1 MTDSLPILDILP
13 AVQKALN
20 DHPTVILQAPP
31 GAGKS
36 TVLPIRLLS
45 EPWLEGKKILLL
57 EPRRLAARAVAARM
71 ASLLNE
77 PLGATVGYRIR
88 FDHVV
93 GPQTRL
99 EVLTEGILTRQLQQ
113 DPSLEG
119 VGLVIF
125 DEFHE
130 RSLHSDLSLV
140 LCRETQEVLRE
151 DLRILVMSATLDGAS
166 LSALLK
172 NAPVLTSEGRQHPIS
187 LEYLGESQDELL
199 PQQVNR
205 AIRRALKYPEG
216 NVLSFLPGTADIHR
230 TAELVR
236 ANHPEVVVYPLY
248 GDLPVAQQQAALLPH
263 PTGQRKVVLATSIA
277 QTSLTIEGVRVV
289 VDSGYT
295 RVPRFDPRS
304 GLTRLETV
312 RISRDAADQRSGRA
326 GRLGPGVAFRLWS
339 EGTQQQLRAH
349 RPPEILEADLSP
361 MVLELAQWGVTD
373 FRSLAWLTLPPQ
385 GAYNQANELL
395 HQLGA
400 LKDNRITPR
409 GKAMLRLPAHPRV
422 AHLLLEGQEAG
433 LSALATDVAAIL
445 EERDPLPR
453 EAGADLSLRVEV
465 LRRWRSGEPVNAERS
480 VLERMERVAA
490 IWRKMLR
497 ESIQNGM
504 VIPTEVGK
512 LLAAAYP
519 ERMARRRD
527 TGRESYRMA
536 NGRGARLPEGDPLVH
551 DTWLAIAQMDA
562 GGTLARSQEGRI
574 FLAAPLNPDDFKASM
589 HREAVVRWD
598 YQRGELVARME
609 TRLGEITVSS
619 TALSPI
625 PSESQIRVLEE
636 VLRKEG
642 ENLLPWTDSLNQWQA
657 RVLSLRTWRPAE
669 EWPDVSRQHLLT
681 HLPDWLSPHLA
692 PVRRRD
698 DFTKLDLEAIL
709 TETLSWPQ
717 RQALA
722 ELAPETLPVPS
733 GSRIRIQY
741 QPDGGLPVLAVRLQ
755 EMFGLADTPL
765 INGGR
770 TRVLLQLLSPASRP
784 VQVTQDLKSFWNNT
798 YQEVRK
804 ELRLRYPRHYW
815 PEDPWTAEAVRG
827 VKKRNT

>member
-1 MTDSLPILDILP
+1 MTDALPILDILP
-13 AVQKALN
+13 AVQKAL
-20 DHPTVILQAPP
+20 DDQPTVILQAPP

-45 EPWLEGKKILLL
+45 QPWLEGKKILLL

-99 EVLTEGILTRQLQQ
+99 EVLTEGILTRRLQQ

-130 RSLHSDLSLV
+130 RSLHSDLSLA

-151 DLRILVMSATLDGAS
+151 DLRVLVMSATLDGAS

-172 NAPVLTSEGRQHPIS
+172 DAPLLTSEGRQHPIS
-187 LEYLGESQDELL
+187 LEYLSHSPDEPLA
-199 PQQVNR
+199 QQVSR

-216 NVLSFLPGTADIHR
+216 DVLSFLPGAAEIHR

-236 ANHPEVVVYPLY
+236 ANHPEVVVYPLF
-248 GDLPVAQQQAALLPH
+248 GDLPVTQQQAALLPH

-312 RISRDAADQRSGRA
+312 RISRDDADQRSGRA
-326 GRLGPGVAFRLWS
+326 GRLGPGVAFRLWT
-339 EGTQQQLRAH
+339 EGTQQQLPAH
-349 RPPEILEADLSP
+349 RTPEILEADLSP

-373 FRSLAWLTLPPQ
+373 FRSLAWLTPPPQ
-385 GAYNQANELL
+385 GAYNQASELL

-400 LKDNRITPR
+400 LKDHRITPR

-422 AHLLLEGQEAG
+422 AYLLLEGQEAG
-433 LSALATDVAAIL
+433 LSALAADVAAIL

-453 EAGADLSLRVEV
+453 EAGADLSLRVEM
-465 LRRWRSGEPVNAERS
+465 LRRWRSGGAVNAERS
-480 VLERMERVAA
+480 VLERIERVAA
-490 IWRKMLR
+490 VWRKMLR
-497 ESIQNGM
+497 TSAQNGM

-527 TGRESYRMA
+527 AGRESYRMA

-562 GGTLARSQEGRI
+562 GGTSARSQEGRI
-574 FLAAPLNPDDFKASM
+574 FLAAPLNPNDFTALM

-619 TALSPI
+619 TALNPI

-642 ENLLPWTDSLNQWQA
+642 ENLLPWTDSLSQWQS
-657 RVLSLRTWRPAE
+657 RLMSLRTWRPEE
-669 EWPDVSRQHLLT
+669 EWPDVSRQHLLA
-681 HLPDWLSPHLA
+681 HLSDWLLPHLA

-698 DFTKLDLEAIL
+698 DFAKLDLEAIL

-765 INGGR
+765 VNGGR
-770 TRVLLQLLSPASRP
+770 TRVLLHLLSPASRP

-804 ELRLRYPRHYW
+804 ELRLRYPRHHW

-827 VKKRNT
+827 VKKRNP